1 MSKLI
6 NNEYLLKESTYSDF
20 DTNQNTG
27 YLQKDSSFLFA
38 VNNSNKIN
46 VIQGSINNTTETLFN
61 LLKEN
66 NEREKIYITAIKN
79 LIKQKKYVNLIYEL
93 TNDLIDEDEF
103 NFELNENESQYLI
116 KATQKLDSNSK
127 VENLFSVLNRIDE
140 NFNEED
146 LMEVFSIT
154 DAFVLKNIIFN
165 NTEKNNCYG
174 RQICP

>member
-20 DTNQNTG
+20 DTYQNSG
-27 YLQKDSSFLFA
+27 YLLKDSSFLFA

-140 NFNEED
+140 SFNEED
-146 LMEVFSIT
+146 LMEVFSIS

>member
-6 NNEYLLKESTYSDF
+6 NNEYLVKESTYSDF
-20 DTNQNTG
+20 DTYQNSG
-27 YLQKDSSFLFA
+27 YLLKDSSFLFA

-46 VIQGSINNTTETLFN
+46 FIQGSINNTTETLFN

-66 NEREKIYITAIKN
+66 NEREKIYVTAIKN

-93 TNDLIDEDEF
+93 TNELIDEDEF

-146 LMEVFSIT
+146 LMEVFSIS

-165 NTEKNNCYG
+165 NTEKNNFYG

>member
-20 DTNQNTG
+20 DTYQNTG
-27 YLQKDSSFLFA
+27 YLLKDSSFLFA